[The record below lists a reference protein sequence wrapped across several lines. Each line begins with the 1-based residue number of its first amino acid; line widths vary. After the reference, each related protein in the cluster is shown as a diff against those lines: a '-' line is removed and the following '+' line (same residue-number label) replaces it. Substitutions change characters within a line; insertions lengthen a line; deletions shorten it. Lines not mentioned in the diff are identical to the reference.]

1 MSYENEMTAHSTPV
15 GAGDEQSSTKYLD
28 TSIADDLSDFNSLEL
43 NCFDENYLHTVS
55 MTELY
60 DTVYENRPP
69 IVDGLL
75 YSGLYLFV
83 GSPKIGKSFLMAQLA
98 YHISTGTPIWNYKV
112 NKGTVLYLALEDD
125 YSRLQKRLYQMFG
138 TDSADNLY
146 LSVSASQLNDGLD
159 KQLESFITK
168 HADTKLIII
177 DTLQK
182 VREVSSDYSYSND
195 YEIISRLKRFAD
207 NNKICMILVHHTR
220 KQKSDDSFDMIS
232 GTNGLLGAA
241 DGAFVLQKEKRT
253 ANAATLEI
261 SGRDQQDQKLYLNR
275 NPDSAMVGKGSVTHN
290 SRSFSAENVDSE
302 RTHLN
307 IDYCN
312 EPIKKVYHEMFDE
325 ALKQYNDKQKRKDR
339 KIPDYY
345 KHIESGKQEKL
356 FHEIIF
362 QIGNKDD
369 MSATGEHAELARKV
383 LDEYYRGFQ
392 ERNPYLRVFS
402 AHLHMDEATP
412 HIHIDFVPFTTGSK
426 RGLETRVSLKQAM
439 LNMGFKGEGRS
450 DNELNR
456 WILSEK
462 KILAQIM
469 ERHGIEWEQKGTHEQ
484 HLSVLDYKKQERAKE
499 VAELDREIEEKQLE
513 VKGLKATV
521 EKIEEAQ
528 EILGDVEKR
537 LDEDPQL
544 QLPEPQ
550 GLMTAKSC
558 KKKFVDPVIKRLKNL
573 VRTVLARSYQGW
585 EDYHRIN
592 NLNGR
597 LYSENKHLKSEN
609 SRLREI
615 NGLLRGQNK
624 AYRLLEKVFG
634 KRKLNEIIE
643 QARGFKKSKQRDAR

>member
-1 MSYENEMTAHSTPV
+1 M
-15 GAGDEQSSTKYLD
+15 
-28 TSIADDLSDFNSLEL
+28 
-43 NCFDENYLHTVS
+43 
-55 MTELY
+55 
-60 DTVYENRPP
+60 
-69 IVDGLL
+69 
-75 YSGLYLFV
+75 
-83 GSPKIGKSFLMAQLA
+83 
-98 YHISTGTPIWNYKV
+98 
-112 NKGTVLYLALEDD
+112 
-125 YSRLQKRLYQMFG
+125 
-138 TDSADNLY
+138 
-146 LSVSASQLNDGLD
+146 
-159 KQLESFITK
+159 
-168 HADTKLIII
+168 
-177 DTLQK
+177 
-182 VREVSSDYSYSND
+182 
-195 YEIISRLKRFAD
+195 
-207 NNKICMILVHHTR
+207 
-220 KQKSDDSFDMIS
+220 
-232 GTNGLLGAA
+232 
-241 DGAFVLQKEKRT
+241 KRT
-253 ANAATLEI
+253 I
-261 SGRDQQDQKLYLNR
+261 
-275 NPDSAMVGKGSVTHN
+275 SAMVGKGSVTHN
-290 SRSFSAENVDSE
+290 SRSFTAENVDSE

-339 KIPDYY
+339 KIADYY

-369 MSATGEHAELARKV
+369 MSATGEHAELARTI
-383 LDEYYRGFQ
+383 LDEYYQGFQ

-462 KILAQIM
+462 KVLAQIM

-521 EKIEEAQ
+521 EKIEEAK
-528 EILGDVEKR
+528 ELLGDVEKQ

-550 GLMTAKSC
+550 GLMTAKSY
-558 KKKFVDPVIKRLKNL
+558 KKKFVEPLIKRLKNL
-573 VRTVLARSYQGW
+573 VRTVLAKSYQGW
-585 EDYHRIN
+585 ENYHRIN

-597 LYSENKHLKSEN
+597 LHRENEHLKYEN
-609 SRLREI
+609 SKLKEVNGMLRE
-615 NGLLRGQNK
+615 QNK

-634 KRKLNEIIE
+634 KHKLNEIIE
-643 QARGFKKSKQRDAR
+643 QARGYKKSKQRDAR

>member
-1 MSYENEMTAHSTPV
+1 M
-15 GAGDEQSSTKYLD
+15 
-28 TSIADDLSDFNSLEL
+28 
-43 NCFDENYLHTVS
+43 
-55 MTELY
+55 
-60 DTVYENRPP
+60 
-69 IVDGLL
+69 
-75 YSGLYLFV
+75 
-83 GSPKIGKSFLMAQLA
+83 
-98 YHISTGTPIWNYKV
+98 
-112 NKGTVLYLALEDD
+112 
-125 YSRLQKRLYQMFG
+125 
-138 TDSADNLY
+138 
-146 LSVSASQLNDGLD
+146 
-159 KQLESFITK
+159 
-168 HADTKLIII
+168 
-177 DTLQK
+177 
-182 VREVSSDYSYSND
+182 
-195 YEIISRLKRFAD
+195 
-207 NNKICMILVHHTR
+207 
-220 KQKSDDSFDMIS
+220 
-232 GTNGLLGAA
+232 
-241 DGAFVLQKEKRT
+241 KRT
-253 ANAATLEI
+253 I
-261 SGRDQQDQKLYLNR
+261 
-275 NPDSAMVGKGSVTHN
+275 SAMVGKGSVMHN
-290 SRSFSAENVDSE
+290 SRTFTAENVDSE

-339 KIPDYY
+339 KIADYY

-369 MSATGEHAELARKV
+369 MSATGEHAELARTI
-383 LDEYYRGFQ
+383 LDEYYQGFQ

-462 KILAQIM
+462 KVLAQIM

-521 EKIEEAQ
+521 EKIEEAK
-528 EILGDVEKR
+528 ELLGDVEKQ

-550 GLMTAKSC
+550 GLMTAKSY
-558 KKKFVDPVIKRLKNL
+558 KKKFVEPLIKRLKNL
-573 VRTVLARSYQGW
+573 VRTVLAKSYQGW
-585 EDYHRIN
+585 ENYHRIN

-597 LYSENKHLKSEN
+597 LHRENEHLKYEN
-609 SRLREI
+609 SKLKEVNGMLRE
-615 NGLLRGQNK
+615 QNK

-634 KRKLNEIIE
+634 KHKLNEIIE
-643 QARGFKKSKQRDAR
+643 QARGYKKSKQRDAR

>member
-1 MSYENEMTAHSTPV
+1 M
-15 GAGDEQSSTKYLD
+15 
-28 TSIADDLSDFNSLEL
+28 
-43 NCFDENYLHTVS
+43 
-55 MTELY
+55 
-60 DTVYENRPP
+60 
-69 IVDGLL
+69 
-75 YSGLYLFV
+75 
-83 GSPKIGKSFLMAQLA
+83 
-98 YHISTGTPIWNYKV
+98 
-112 NKGTVLYLALEDD
+112 
-125 YSRLQKRLYQMFG
+125 
-138 TDSADNLY
+138 
-146 LSVSASQLNDGLD
+146 
-159 KQLESFITK
+159 
-168 HADTKLIII
+168 
-177 DTLQK
+177 
-182 VREVSSDYSYSND
+182 
-195 YEIISRLKRFAD
+195 
-207 NNKICMILVHHTR
+207 
-220 KQKSDDSFDMIS
+220 
-232 GTNGLLGAA
+232 
-241 DGAFVLQKEKRT
+241 KRT
-253 ANAATLEI
+253 I
-261 SGRDQQDQKLYLNR
+261 
-275 NPDSAMVGKGSVTHN
+275 SAMIGKGSVTHN
-290 SRSFSAENVDSE
+290 SRTFTAENVDSE

-339 KIPDYY
+339 MISDYY

-383 LDEYYRGFQ
+383 LDEYYQGFQ

-439 LNMGFKGEGRS
+439 LNMGFRGEGKS

-462 KILAQIM
+462 KVLARIM

-521 EKIEEAQ
+521 EKIEEAK
-528 EILGDVEKR
+528 EILGDVEKQ

-550 GLMTAKSC
+550 GLMTAKSY
-558 KKKFVDPVIKRLKNL
+558 KKKFVETLIKRLKNL
-573 VRTVLARSYQGW
+573 VRTVLAKSYQGW
-585 EDYHRIN
+585 ENYHRIN

-597 LYSENKHLKSEN
+597 LHRENEHLKYEN
-609 SRLREI
+609 SKLKELNGMLRE
-615 NGLLRGQNK
+615 QNK
-624 AYRLLEKVFG
+624 GYRLLEKVFG

-643 QARGFKKSKQRDAR
+643 QSRSIKKSKQRDAR

>member
-1 MSYENEMTAHSTPV
+1 M
-15 GAGDEQSSTKYLD
+15 
-28 TSIADDLSDFNSLEL
+28 
-43 NCFDENYLHTVS
+43 
-55 MTELY
+55 
-60 DTVYENRPP
+60 
-69 IVDGLL
+69 
-75 YSGLYLFV
+75 
-83 GSPKIGKSFLMAQLA
+83 
-98 YHISTGTPIWNYKV
+98 
-112 NKGTVLYLALEDD
+112 
-125 YSRLQKRLYQMFG
+125 
-138 TDSADNLY
+138 
-146 LSVSASQLNDGLD
+146 
-159 KQLESFITK
+159 
-168 HADTKLIII
+168 
-177 DTLQK
+177 
-182 VREVSSDYSYSND
+182 
-195 YEIISRLKRFAD
+195 
-207 NNKICMILVHHTR
+207 
-220 KQKSDDSFDMIS
+220 
-232 GTNGLLGAA
+232 
-241 DGAFVLQKEKRT
+241 KRT
-253 ANAATLEI
+253 I
-261 SGRDQQDQKLYLNR
+261 
-275 NPDSAMVGKGSVTHN
+275 SAMVGKGSVTHN
-290 SRSFSAENVDSE
+290 SRSFTAENVDSE

-339 KIPDYY
+339 KIADYY

-369 MSATGEHAELARKV
+369 MSATGEHAELARTV
-383 LDEYYRGFQ
+383 LDEYYQGFQ

-462 KILAQIM
+462 KVLAQIM

-513 VKGLKATV
+513 VKCLKATV
-521 EKIEEAQ
+521 EKIEEAK
-528 EILGDVEKR
+528 EVLGDVEKQ
-537 LDEDPQL
+537 LDEDSQM

-550 GLMTAKSC
+550 GLMTAKSY
-558 KKKFVDPVIKRLKNL
+558 KKKFVEPLINRLKNL

-585 EDYHRIN
+585 ESYHRIN

-597 LYSENKHLKSEN
+597 LYRENEHLKYEN
-609 SRLREI
+609 SKLKEVNGMLRE
-615 NGLLRGQNK
+615 QNK
-624 AYRLLEKVFG
+624 AYQLLEKVFG

>member
-1 MSYENEMTAHSTPV
+1 M
-15 GAGDEQSSTKYLD
+15 
-28 TSIADDLSDFNSLEL
+28 
-43 NCFDENYLHTVS
+43 
-55 MTELY
+55 
-60 DTVYENRPP
+60 
-69 IVDGLL
+69 
-75 YSGLYLFV
+75 
-83 GSPKIGKSFLMAQLA
+83 
-98 YHISTGTPIWNYKV
+98 
-112 NKGTVLYLALEDD
+112 
-125 YSRLQKRLYQMFG
+125 
-138 TDSADNLY
+138 
-146 LSVSASQLNDGLD
+146 
-159 KQLESFITK
+159 
-168 HADTKLIII
+168 
-177 DTLQK
+177 
-182 VREVSSDYSYSND
+182 
-195 YEIISRLKRFAD
+195 
-207 NNKICMILVHHTR
+207 
-220 KQKSDDSFDMIS
+220 
-232 GTNGLLGAA
+232 
-241 DGAFVLQKEKRT
+241 KRT
-253 ANAATLEI
+253 I
-261 SGRDQQDQKLYLNR
+261 
-275 NPDSAMVGKGSVTHN
+275 SAMVGKGSVTHN
-290 SRSFSAENVDSE
+290 SRAFTAENVDSE

-339 KIPDYY
+339 KIADYY

-369 MSATGEHAELARKV
+369 MSATGEHAELARTI
-383 LDEYYRGFQ
+383 LDEYYQGFQ

-426 RGLETRVSLKQAM
+426 RGLEKRVSLKQAM
-439 LNMGFKGEGRS
+439 LNMGFKGEGKS

-462 KILAQIM
+462 KVLAQIM

-521 EKIEEAQ
+521 EKIEEAK
-528 EILGDVEKR
+528 EILGDVEKQ

-550 GLMTAKSC
+550 SLMSAKSY
-558 KKKFVDPVIKRLKNL
+558 KKKFVEPLINRLKNL
-573 VRTVLARSYQGW
+573 VRTVLARSYKGW
-585 EDYHRIN
+585 ENYHRIN

-597 LYSENKHLKSEN
+597 LYREKEHLKYEN
-609 SRLREI
+609 SKLKELNGMLRE
-615 NGLLRGQNK
+615 QNK

-634 KRKLNEIIE
+634 KHKLNEIIE

>member
-1 MSYENEMTAHSTPV
+1 M
-15 GAGDEQSSTKYLD
+15 
-28 TSIADDLSDFNSLEL
+28 
-43 NCFDENYLHTVS
+43 
-55 MTELY
+55 
-60 DTVYENRPP
+60 
-69 IVDGLL
+69 
-75 YSGLYLFV
+75 
-83 GSPKIGKSFLMAQLA
+83 
-98 YHISTGTPIWNYKV
+98 
-112 NKGTVLYLALEDD
+112 
-125 YSRLQKRLYQMFG
+125 
-138 TDSADNLY
+138 
-146 LSVSASQLNDGLD
+146 
-159 KQLESFITK
+159 
-168 HADTKLIII
+168 
-177 DTLQK
+177 
-182 VREVSSDYSYSND
+182 
-195 YEIISRLKRFAD
+195 
-207 NNKICMILVHHTR
+207 
-220 KQKSDDSFDMIS
+220 
-232 GTNGLLGAA
+232 
-241 DGAFVLQKEKRT
+241 KRT
-253 ANAATLEI
+253 I
-261 SGRDQQDQKLYLNR
+261 
-275 NPDSAMVGKGSVTHN
+275 SAMVGKGSVTHN

-339 KIPDYY
+339 KIADYY

-369 MSATGEHAELARKV
+369 MSATGEHAELARTI
-383 LDEYYRGFQ
+383 LDEYYQGFQ

-426 RGLETRVSLKQAM
+426 RGLEKRVSLKQAM
-439 LNMGFKGEGRS
+439 LNMGFKGEGKS

-462 KILAQIM
+462 KVLAQIM

-521 EKIEEAQ
+521 EKIEEAK
-528 EILGDVEKR
+528 EILGDVEKQ
-537 LDEDPQL
+537 LDEDPKL

-550 GLMTAKSC
+550 GLMTAKSY
-558 KKKFVDPVIKRLKNL
+558 KKKFVDPLIQRLKKL
-573 VRTVLARSYQGW
+573 VRTVLTRSYQGW
-585 EDYHRIN
+585 ENYHRIN

-597 LYSENKHLKSEN
+597 LYSENKSLKHEN
-609 SRLREI
+609 SRLREL
-615 NGLLRGQNK
+615 NNQLREQNK

>member
-1 MSYENEMTAHSTPV
+1 M
-15 GAGDEQSSTKYLD
+15 
-28 TSIADDLSDFNSLEL
+28 
-43 NCFDENYLHTVS
+43 
-55 MTELY
+55 
-60 DTVYENRPP
+60 
-69 IVDGLL
+69 
-75 YSGLYLFV
+75 
-83 GSPKIGKSFLMAQLA
+83 
-98 YHISTGTPIWNYKV
+98 
-112 NKGTVLYLALEDD
+112 
-125 YSRLQKRLYQMFG
+125 
-138 TDSADNLY
+138 
-146 LSVSASQLNDGLD
+146 
-159 KQLESFITK
+159 
-168 HADTKLIII
+168 
-177 DTLQK
+177 
-182 VREVSSDYSYSND
+182 
-195 YEIISRLKRFAD
+195 
-207 NNKICMILVHHTR
+207 
-220 KQKSDDSFDMIS
+220 
-232 GTNGLLGAA
+232 
-241 DGAFVLQKEKRT
+241 KRT
-253 ANAATLEI
+253 I
-261 SGRDQQDQKLYLNR
+261 
-275 NPDSAMVGKGSVTHN
+275 SAMVGKGSVTHN
-290 SRSFSAENVDSE
+290 SCTFTAENVDSE

-339 KIPDYY
+339 KIADYY

-369 MSATGEHAELARKV
+369 MSATGEHAELARTI
-383 LDEYYRGFQ
+383 LDEYYQGFQ

-412 HIHIDFVPFTTGSK
+412 HIHIDFVQFTTGSK

-439 LNMGFKGEGRS
+439 LNMGFRGEGKS

-462 KILAQIM
+462 KVLAQIM

-521 EKIEEAQ
+521 EKIEEAK
-528 EILGDVEKR
+528 EILGDVEKQ

-550 GLMTAKSC
+550 GLITAKSY
-558 KKKFVDPVIKRLKNL
+558 KKKFVEPLIKRLKNL

-585 EDYHRIN
+585 ENYHRIN

-597 LYSENKHLKSEN
+597 LHRENDYLKFEN
-609 SRLREI
+609 SKLKEVNGMLRE
-615 NGLLRGQNK
+615 QNK

-634 KRKLNEIIE
+634 KSKLNDIIE